1 MSTDSDALRYSA
13 VCRWN
18 LQESSEV
25 GFTRDQLEAARDRS
39 VPDLVGEEVRLVFVG
54 INPGLWTAAAQAHF
68 ARPGNRF
75 YKALHRAGITP
86 WVIDPRDGFDEKER
100 EALVTHGI
108 AITNLVNRAT
118 ARADE
123 LDDEELRRGAREV
136 ERKVARWKPRLVAFV
151 GLSAYRTAFG
161 RPRAQVGRQDDHA
174 IAGAEVWALPNPS
187 GLNAHYQVEDLAPLF
202 RAAAKAAGLALRP
215 GSS

>member
-1 MSTDSDALRYSA
+1 M
-13 VCRWN
+13 
-18 LQESSEV
+18 
-25 GFTRDQLEAARDRS
+25 GFTREELQAARDRS
-39 VPDLVGEEVRLVFVG
+39 VPDLAGDEVRLVFVG

-75 YKALHRAGITP
+75 YKALHRAGVTP
-86 WVIDPRDGFDEKER
+86 WVIDPRDGFDEEER
-100 EALVTHGI
+100 EALVTRGI

-123 LDDEELRRGAREV
+123 LDAEELRRGAKEI
-136 ERKVARWKPRLVAFV
+136 ERKVARWKPRVVAFV

-161 RPRAQVGRQDDHA
+161 RPRAQVGLQDDHA

-187 GLNAHYQVEDLAPLF
+187 GLNAHYQLDALTPLF
-202 RAAAKAAGLALRP
+202 RAAAKAAGLALLPR
-215 GSS
+215 